1 MKGKS
6 KHKQNTQT
14 EKPKNGSKNRERL
27 RKPRSL
33 RRVACNILGLIVARQ
48 LPNYEKITFG
58 NLDLLLNKLDKLYNG
73 MKSFHEFIFS
83 QGAR

>member
-1 MKGKS
+1 MGAKTVKDFG
-6 KHKQNTQT
+6 
-14 EKPKNGSKNRERL
+14 
-27 RKPRSL
+27 KPRSL
-33 RRVACNILGLIVARQ
+33 RRVVCNILGLIMSRQ

-73 MKSFHEFIFS
+73 MKTFHEFIFS

>member
-1 MKGKS
+1 MGAKTVKDFG
-6 KHKQNTQT
+6 
-14 EKPKNGSKNRERL
+14 
-27 RKPRSL
+27 KPRSL
-33 RRVACNILGLIVARQ
+33 RRVVCNILGLIVARQ

-58 NLDLLLNKLDKLYNG
+58 NLDLLLNKLELYNG

>member
-1 MKGKS
+1 MKDFG
-6 KHKQNTQT
+6 
-14 EKPKNGSKNRERL
+14 
-27 RKPRSL
+27 KPRSL
-33 RRVACNILGLIVARQ
+33 RRVVCNILRLIVARQ

-83 QGAR
+83 QGTR

>member
-1 MKGKS
+1 MGAKTVKDFG
-6 KHKQNTQT
+6 
-14 EKPKNGSKNRERL
+14 
-27 RKPRSL
+27 KPRSL
-33 RRVACNILGLIVARQ
+33 RRVVCNTLGLIVARQ

-58 NLDLLLNKLDKLYNG
+58 NLDLLLNKLDILYNG

>member
-1 MKGKS
+1 MGAKTVKDFG
-6 KHKQNTQT
+6 
-14 EKPKNGSKNRERL
+14 
-27 RKPRSL
+27 KPRSL
-33 RRVACNILGLIVARQ
+33 RRVVCNILGLIMARQ

-73 MKSFHEFIFS
+73 IKTFHEFIFS

>member
-1 MKGKS
+1 MGAKTVKDFG
-6 KHKQNTQT
+6 
-14 EKPKNGSKNRERL
+14 
-27 RKPRSL
+27 KPRSL
-33 RRVACNILGLIVARQ
+33 RRVVCNILGLIIARQ

-73 MKSFHEFIFS
+73 MKTFHEFIFS